1 MKAAATLYAG
11 RVAHIRHAPF
21 RRRFDYRI
29 WMMRADVDSLDEIG
43 AKSFFFSHN
52 KAGLISIQ
60 DKDHG
65 FRDGRPLRAFVEAA
79 LARQNLQ
86 EYGRRIDFVTTPR
99 LLGYA
104 FNPISFFLCHDAN
117 GRLGAV
123 LHQVK
128 NTFGDQIGYLMPV
141 TGSGPI
147 RQSAPKRMHVSP
159 FFDMQGGYRFALTP
173 PDKNFTV
180 SIQYGAAGQ
189 KRMTA
194 TMVLHARPFGNAAI
208 LRLLTEMPL
217 APMKVIAAIHWQAL
231 KLYLRGAAFH
241 GVPDQKHE
249 TIIAGE
255 VE

>member
-1 MKAAATLYAG
+1 MNPATIYAG
-11 RVAHIRHAPF
+11 RVAHIRHTPF
-21 RRRFDYRI
+21 RHRFDYRI
-29 WMMRADVDSLDEIG
+29 WMLCADLDFLDDIG
-43 AKSFFFSHN
+43 KQSKLFSHN
-52 KAGLISIQ
+52 KPGLISIQ

-86 EYGRRIDFVTTPR
+86 EYDKRIDFITTPR

-104 FNPISFFLCHDAN
+104 FNPISFYFCHNAA

-128 NTFGDQIGYLMPV
+128 NTFGDQIGYLLPV
-141 TGSGPI
+141 TGEKI

-173 PDKNFTV
+173 PDENFTV
-180 SIQYGAAGQ
+180 SIQYGTAEQ

-194 TMVLHARPFGNAAI
+194 TMILQGRPFNDAAI
-208 LRLLTEMPL
+208 LRQLAKTPLTQF
-217 APMKVIAAIHWQAL
+217 KIIAAIHWQAL
-231 KLYLRGAAFH
+231 KLYLRGATFH
-241 GVPDQKHE
+241 GVPAQKHE
-249 TIIAGE
+249 LIAGE
-255 VE
+255 GE